1 MGNDE
6 SRMPHRSDFW
16 VGVLVGLVI
25 VTPVF
30 AATTTWQPQD
40 WPSYLLYTSLAM
52 AGLGVLLRV
61 LMRRS
66 ATRRVPPMRQREP
79 DEPCYSL
86 DAYRVN

>member
-6 SRMPHRSDFW
+6 SRMPRRRDFW

-40 WPSYLLYTSLAM
+40 WPSYLLYASLAL

-66 ATRRVPPMRQREP
+66 ATRRMPSVQPREL
-79 DEPCYSL
+79 DEPRYSL
-86 DAYRVN
+86 NAYRVN

>member
-1 MGNDE
+1 MGNA
-6 SRMPHRSDFW
+6 RMPRRRDFW

-30 AATTTWQPQD
+30 AAATTWQLQD
-40 WPSYLLYTSLAM
+40 WPSYLLYASLAL

-66 ATRRVPPMRQREP
+66 ATRRMPSVQPREL
-79 DEPCYSL
+79 DEPRYSL

>member
-1 MGNDE
+1 
-6 SRMPHRSDFW
+6 MPRRRDFW

-30 AATTTWQPQD
+30 AATTTWQLQD
-40 WPSYLLYTSLAM
+40 WPSYLLYASLAL

-66 ATRRVPPMRQREP
+66 ATRRMPSVQPREL
-79 DEPCYSL
+79 DEPRYSL

>member
-6 SRMPHRSDFW
+6 SSMPCPRDFW
-16 VGVLVGLVI
+16 VGVLVGLLI

-30 AATTTWQPQD
+30 AATTTWQPRD
-40 WPSYLLYTSLAM
+40 WPSYVLVASLAVVV
-52 AGLGVLLRV
+52 LGVLFRV

-66 ATRRVPPMRQREP
+66 AARRVPPVRPQDTVEP
-79 DEPCYSL
+79 RYSL